1 MEVQLKNP
9 FDDFEAS
16 VPFERKEEL
25 AAAMAASGISDE
37 VAAAMLEEL
46 EETEQKEHNVIFVS
60 TDGAYAIKA
69 IHVPES
75 SIGNVNG
82 PVLFPCS
89 NPNVILAAF
98 SKEYIQDQIDYIEQ
112 LVPGLRDEAWV
123 EFLELLNEKI
133 TLECESHP
141 PTWKDL

>member
-9 FDDFEAS
+9 FDDFDES
-16 VPFERKEEL
+16 IPFERKEEL
-25 AAAMAASGISDE
+25 TAALAASGISDD

-46 EETEQKEHNVIFVS
+46 EETEQKEHNVMFVS
-60 TDGAYAIKA
+60 TDGHYAVKA

-98 SKEYIQDQIDYIEQ
+98 SKEYIQEQINYIEN
-112 LVPGLRDEAWV
+112 LDAGLRDDAWV
-123 EFLELLNEKI
+123 EFLELLNDKI
-133 TLECESHP
+133 TLECEAHP

>member
-1 MEVQLKNP
+1 MKNP
-9 FDDFEAS
+9 FDDFDAS
-16 VPFERKEEL
+16 VPFGEKDEL
-25 AAAMAASGISDE
+25 SAALAASGINED

-46 EETEQKEHNVIFVS
+46 EETEQKEHNVIFVA

-75 SIGNVNG
+75 SINNVNG
-82 PVLFPCS
+82 PVLFPSS

-98 SKEYIQDQIDYIEQ
+98 SKEYIQEQIDYIER
-112 LVPGLRDEAWV
+112 LSPGLRDESWV
-123 EFLELLNEKI
+123 EFLELLNDKI
-133 TLECESHP
+133 TLECESNP

>member
-1 MEVQLKNP
+1 MEVQLNNP

-25 AAAMAASGISDE
+25 TAALAASGINDE

-46 EETEQKEHNVIFVS
+46 EETEQREHNVMFVS
-60 TDGAYAIKA
+60 TDGHYAVKA

-75 SIGNVNG
+75 SINNVNG
-82 PVLFPCS
+82 PVLFPSS

-98 SKEYIQDQIDYIEQ
+98 SKEYIQEQVDYIEQ
-112 LVPGLRDEAWV
+112 LTPGLQDEAWV
-123 EFLELLNEKI
+123 EFLECLNDKI

>member
-1 MEVQLKNP
+1 MINP
-9 FDDFEAS
+9 FDDFDKS
-16 VPFERKEEL
+16 VPFERLDEL
-25 AAAMAASGISDE
+25 TAALTESGVSDE

-46 EETEQKEHNVIFVS
+46 EETEQKVHNVMFVA
-60 TDGAYAIKA
+60 TDGRYAIKA

-98 SKEYIQDQIDYIEQ
+98 SKEYIQSQIEYIEN
-112 LVPGLRDEAWV
+112 LDAGLRDEAWV
-123 EFLELLNEKI
+123 EFLECLNDEI
-133 TLECESHP
+133 TLECESNP

>member
-1 MEVQLKNP
+1 LSNP
-9 FDDFEAS
+9 FDDFNKS
-16 VPFERKEEL
+16 VPFERIHEL
-25 AAAMAASGISDE
+25 TAALAASGINDD

-46 EETEQKEHNVIFVS
+46 EETEQQVHNVMFVA
-60 TDGAYAIKA
+60 TDGQYAIKA

-98 SKEYIQDQIDYIEQ
+98 SKEYIQAQIEYIEN
-112 LVPGLRDEAWV
+112 LDAGLRDEAWV
-123 EFLELLNEKI
+123 EFLECLNDKI
-133 TLECESHP
+133 TLECESNP